1 MLTTWTKYTKA
12 LSTIEERISEL
23 TMLSPLDALSSAASL
38 QQQADTLLQRAVE
51 SAIGTHSWA
60 EIGAA
65 LGISKQAA
73 HQKYV
78 KSVAASLV
86 EHRREEKRAR
96 KAGDSIAREAAKAT
110 QAAVAAQL
118 RSAPRP

>member
-1 MLTTWTKYTKA
+1 MDAYTQA

-23 TMLSPLDALSSAASL
+23 TTQSPLDALSSAATL
-38 QQQADTLLQRAVE
+38 QQQADGLLQRAVE
-51 SAIGTHSWA
+51 SAIGTYSWA
-60 EIGAA
+60 QIGAA

-73 HQKYV
+73 HQRFV

-96 KAGDSIAREAAKAT
+96 KAGDSKAMEAAKAT
-110 QAAVAAQL
+110 QAAALAQL
-118 RSAPRP
+118 RSAAHP

>member
-1 MLTTWTKYTKA
+1 MDEYAKA

-23 TMLSPLDALSSAASL
+23 TMLSPLDALSSAATL

-78 KSVAASLV
+78 KSVAESLV
-86 EHRREEKRAR
+86 EHRRAEKRAR
-96 KAGDSIAREAAKAT
+96 KAGDAAAREAAKAT

>member
-1 MLTTWTKYTKA
+1 MDEYAKA

-23 TMLSPLDALSSAASL
+23 TMVSPLDALSSAATL
-38 QQQADTLLQRAVE
+38 QQQADILLQRAVE
-51 SAIGTHSWA
+51 SAVGTHSWA

-78 KSVAASLV
+78 NSVAASLV
-86 EHRREEKRAR
+86 ELRREDKRAR
-96 KAGDSIAREAAKAT
+96 KAGDSKAREAAKAS
-110 QAAVAAQL
+110 QAATATLL
-118 RSAPRP
+118 RSVPRP

>member
-1 MLTTWTKYTKA
+1 MDEYTKA
-12 LSTIEERISEL
+12 LSTIEERISEM
-23 TMLSPLDALSSAASL
+23 TTVSPLDALSSAAAL
-38 QQQADTLLQRAVE
+38 QRRADTLLQRAVE

-78 KSVAASLV
+78 NSVAASLV
-86 EHRREEKRAR
+86 EYRRQDKRAR
-96 KAGDSIAREAAKAT
+96 KAGDSQAREAAKASQVAT
-110 QAAVAAQL
+110 AAQL
-118 RSAPRP
+118 RSVPRP

>member
-1 MLTTWTKYTKA
+1 MDEYTKA
-12 LSTIEERISEL
+12 LNTIEEHISHL
-23 TMLSPLDALSSAASL
+23 TTLSPLDALSSAATL
-38 QQQADTLLQRAVE
+38 QQQTDTLLQRAVE

-96 KAGDSIAREAAKAT
+96 KAGDSKSMEAAKAT
-110 QAAVAAQL
+110 QAAAAAQL